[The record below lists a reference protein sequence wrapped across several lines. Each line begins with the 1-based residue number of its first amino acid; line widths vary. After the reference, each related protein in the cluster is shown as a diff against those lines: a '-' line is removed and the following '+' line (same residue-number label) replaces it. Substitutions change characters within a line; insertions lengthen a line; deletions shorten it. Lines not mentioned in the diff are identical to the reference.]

1 MENLKTLLTEVG
13 RIVQLDAK
21 QREEREKRGEMFN
34 IFEILK
40 VETDETRAHSAF
52 IAALLNPKGKHGA
65 GDRFLRAFIDTANCL
80 KDFEFDTHDA
90 KVEIEYPIGNK
101 NEDATEGGRIDILIT
116 STDGKAVIIENK
128 IYAGDQEKQLVR
140 YNNYAKKYSDY
151 RLLYLNLYGYEASE
165 YSAKDESEKKL
176 QAGKDYFPIGYDKE
190 IIDWLDAC
198 IADATRLPLVRDS
211 IIQYQNL
218 IKKLTNQNMEKEYR
232 VQVLNAML
240 DKNNMDA
247 VAAIA
252 AQSENWRAR
261 IIKKLM
267 DDLQKYA
274 AEKGFEFQSTML
286 KEDGSLNSSSG
297 QHIFFSK
304 WNTTTIT
311 IENEKANFKDLCIG
325 VSCKTNL
332 DIHQQAVFG
341 KRTTKG
347 WPYGWMYFDK
357 YLNWTYEIM
366 PDMNSGKVAKYIE
379 GLVEEILK
387 KIEDLKLPM
396 P

>member
-1 MENLKTLLTEVG
+1 MG
-13 RIVQLDAK
+13 
-21 QREEREKRGEMFN
+21 
-34 IFEILK
+34 
-40 VETDETRAHSAF
+40 
-52 IAALLNPKGKHGA
+52 
-65 GDRFLRAFIDTANCL
+65 
-80 KDFEFDTHDA
+80 
-90 KVEIEYPIGNK
+90 IEYSK
-101 NEDATEGGRIDILIT
+101 
-116 STDGKAVIIENK
+116 
-128 IYAGDQEKQLVR
+128 
-140 YNNYAKKYSDY
+140 
-151 RLLYLNLYGYEASE
+151 
-165 YSAKDESEKKL
+165 
-176 QAGKDYFPIGYDKE
+176 
-190 IIDWLDAC
+190 
-198 IADATRLPLVRDS
+198 
-211 IIQYQNL
+211 
-218 IKKLTNQNMEKEYR
+218 
-232 VQVLNAML
+232 QVLNAML

-267 DDLQKYA
+267 DELQKYA

-286 KEDGSLNSSSG
+286 KEDGSLNLSSG
-297 QHIFFSK
+297 QHIVFSK
-304 WNTTTIT
+304 WNTTAIT

-366 PDMNSGKVAKYIE
+366 PDMNSGKVAEYIE